1 MNKFAIIIALF
12 SLFSIQLI
20 YTIYRDFKRRMKYKM
35 AKKRGVRVDRK
46 KMEEEERKHSFL
58 AKQKKASRFI
68 FRESHDK
75 VTFIILKS
83 VITLVIFFVASK
95 NIPIGIILSIV
106 LPLIYYNYEIRV
118 AEKVLSER
126 REKIIRILEFKRS
139 AMGLIDN
146 KADEDNYESEF
157 MVLEWN
163 ESLTSPEKIR
173 LFIPVSFDE
182 NNRDFFLEKWNGAFG
197 SRVLDEFDE
206 NGNRL
211 EEPATWALSIK
222 DKDFPGWQ
230 HTKGVATLEL
240 TEALPLMAPLE
251 EWYIKGD
258 DIAWSWFS
266 LGLGVNGGLLLTNPE
281 TGEEEHVIGIDLSG
295 DQIKL
300 ANKRGIPIGPEV
312 IQTPQTLIAG
322 ATGGGKALD
331 LDEYVMVEVD
341 ENAELLDDDILI

>member
-1 MNKFAIIIALF
+1 MNKVGIIVALF
-12 SLFSIQLI
+12 SIFSIQLI
-20 YTIYRDFKRRMKYKM
+20 YTIYRDIKRRMQYKI
-35 AKKRGVRVDRK
+35 ARKRGIRIDRK
-46 KMEEEERKHSFL
+46 KMEKEERKKSFL
-58 AKQKKASRFI
+58 FRLKKASNFI
-68 FRESHDK
+68 FKESHDK
-75 VTFIILKS
+75 VKFIILKALII
-83 VITLVIFFVASK
+83 VIIYFVTTK
-95 NIPIGIILSIV
+95 NVPTGFSLSIV
-106 LPLIYYNYEIRV
+106 LPLLYYNYEIKE
-118 AEKVLSER
+118 AEKVLNER
-126 REKIIRILEFKRS
+126 KEKIIRILEFKRS

-173 LFIPVSFDE
+173 LFIPVAFDE

-211 EEPATWALSIK
+211 EEPATWALCIK

-258 DIAWSWFS
+258 NIAWSWFS

-322 ATGGGKALD
+322 ATGGGKAL
-331 LDEYVMVEVD
+331 
-341 ENAELLDDDILI
+341 ALDDRILVEIDSEDEILPEDILL